1 MGKYSFVLS
10 DTLYKQYYLFKEHQD
25 YDKDILL
32 HLLKFRCGEFLTNTR
47 QLDDIG
53 IGDRVSKS
61 LYDSLKHARLTKQ
74 TLEELARKTDYK
86 LILCDDRTDYPYV
99 NIMSDQISS
108 HITGCFYRN
117 ANKSLEI
124 SRLFIAGKIANSRTV
139 IDRFKRDHISSDKQL
154 SLFLSVS
161 EKLKRSKNQALVAES
176 SDTLRGI
183 EGEAATTYFSVFNQ
197 MIISQCEDFPFNGRN
212 RRPPKDKVN
221 ALLSFVYTLLNHEV
235 QSALETVGLD
245 PYVGFLHTDR
255 PGRASL
261 ALDMMEELRAYL
273 ADRLVLSLINRKQ
286 ISGKGFVEHGDNG
299 IVMDEDIRKGVLLAW
314 QKRKK
319 ETIIHPYLNESVP
332 IGLIP
337 YIQAMLLA
345 RFLRNDLDNYPVFLM
360 K

>member
-1 MGKYSFVLS
+1 MRKLLN
-10 DTLYKQYYLFKEHQD
+10 TLYVTTPEAYLTKDGENVVIRVKE
-25 YDKDILL
+25 KDI
-32 HLLKFRCGEFLTNTR
+32 FRIPVLNIEGIVTFGYIGASPALMKMCAERNVGLCFLSANG
-47 QLDDIG
+47 QFQG
-53 IGDRVSKS
+53 RVSGP
-61 LYDSLKHARLTKQ
+61 TKGN
-74 TLEELARKTDYK
+74 
-86 LILCDDRTDYPYV
+86 V
-99 NIMSDQISS
+99 
-108 HITGCFYRN
+108 
-117 ANKSLEI
+117 
-124 SRLFIAGKIANSRTV
+124 RLFIAGKIANSRTV